1 MLPPTHI
8 PAHHLARRGSRLLPR
23 LLGSLEETVIFES
36 LHESA
41 ERGELI
47 LIAGGYLRWHMRRD
61 GVITIYEILSTR
73 PGAGWEMLL
82 MLIDKRAPIQAKCP
96 TDLPA
101 NHWYRRRGFTLART
115 ETTPSGR
122 DLNVWILPPC

>member
-1 MLPPTHI
+1 M
-8 PAHHLARRGSRLLPR
+8 
-23 LLGSLEETVIFES
+23 IFES

-47 LIAGGYLRWHMRRD
+47 LIDGGYCRWHLRRD

-73 PGAGWEMLL
+73 PGAGGEMLAKL
-82 MLIDKRAPIQAKCP
+82 RTYDRPIQAKCP
-96 TDLPA
+96 DNLSSNA
-101 NHWYRRRGFTLART
+101 WYAWRGFRLIRT

-122 DLNVWILPPC
+122 TLNVWRFDP